1 MNLQNI
7 IDEADIRVPNAFSVD
22 QKVDWLNEVNY
33 EFFDIVK
40 IPKATTITIVAATA
54 SYAVPTDLREKNVR
68 KVVVGSNF
76 YRSMV
81 YEDITAAFNYFTIN
95 EGTNQI
101 TFVPTPTAAGTGVI
115 VYDQM
120 GTTPF
125 VSSTLTAQP
134 TAPTEYHWLYVLGLA
149 VRIAKS
155 MNDVAL
161 ANNYEND
168 YKNNLSIAQQNF
180 LRG

>member
-1 MNLQNI
+1 MNLQTI

-40 IPKATTITIVAATA
+40 IPVSTTVTLVAATSA
-54 SYAVPTDLREKNVR
+54 YTVPADLREKNVR
-68 KVVVGSNF
+68 KVVQGSNF

-81 YEDITAAFNYFTIN
+81 YEDITAAFNYFTID
-95 EGTNQI
+95 ETLGKI
-101 TFVPTPTAAGTGVI
+101 TLVPTPTAAGTAII
-115 VYDQM
+115 VYDKI
-120 GTTPF
+120 GATPF
-125 VSSTLTAQP
+125 VSTTLTVQP
-134 TAPTEYHWLYVLGLA
+134 AAPTEYHWLFVLGLA

-168 YKNNLSIAQQNF
+168 YKNNLSIAQQNYM
-180 LRG
+180 RG